1 MKINKRNVDDVTIE
15 QILEDWGIN
24 KPKKNKVKVDL
35 KPYSA
40 LSRQEKRD
48 RYNKLSKKELIEE
61 LITIKNFYLNL
72 ID

>member
-24 KPKKNKVKVDL
+24 KPKKNVDL
-35 KPYSA
+35 KPYNTP
-40 LSRQEKRD
+40 SRQEKRD
-48 RYNKLSKKELIEE
+48 RYNKLSKKDLIEE

>member
-24 KPKKNKVKVDL
+24 KPKKNVDL
-35 KPYSA
+35 KPYNA

-48 RYNKLSKKELIEE
+48 RYNKLSKKDLIEE